1 MCKKTLLHIELH
13 PRTPVYFLFMGETQS
28 PSKNQ
33 QITAELHVLFLLF
46 LALKNIYKGLY
57 NDIYFKISLFKIVIL
72 D

>member
-28 PSKNQ
+28 PSENQ

-46 LALKNIYKGLY
+46 LALKIYIQG
-57 NDIYFKISLFKIVIL
+57 II
-72 D
+72 